1 MKTVSI
7 FDLDDTLLVTP
18 SFGDFAKKDSDGVVD
33 LNNYKELDQYDS
45 QFIEVLKKIK
55 NFFYAMYFKD
65 IYYVVVGDFIVIHE
79 TKTGKPLS
87 VDYAQKIQEL
97 TPNKLSMHGVN
108 GYSLKDLQRSVGE
121 EDNHL
126 VITNISGFHEN
137 PSTIGRDTNDPV
149 LNDYMKATNR
159 MIVTGRNEELRQ
171 SVAKRL
177 FDLKMPFPNF
187 GLFMYVNKI
196 PKKKDSKNKDTQV
209 ESITVKQFK
218 VNTIL
223 KSIEDNA
230 WEEVHF
236 YEDRKDWLQA
246 VQMAVAEKFPGV
258 KFHAHLIPQ
267 TRKLE

>member
-33 LNNYKELDQYDS
+33 LNHYKELDQYDS

-187 GLFMYVNKI
+187 GLFMFVNG
-196 PKKKDSKNKDTQV
+196 NG
-209 ESITVKQFK
+209 TVKQFK

-230 WEEVHF
+230 WEEIHF

>member
-1 MKTVSI
+1 MSKRIDI

-18 SFGDFAKKDSDGVVD
+18 SFGDFAKKDQDGVVD
-33 LNNYKELDQYDS
+33 LKHYKELDQYDS
-45 QFIEVLKKIK
+45 QFVEVLKNIK
-55 NFFYAMYFKD
+55 KFFYAMYFKD
-65 IYYVVVGDFIVIHE
+65 IYYVVVGDFIVIHDA
-79 TKTGKPLS
+79 KTSKPLS

-97 TPNKLSMHGVN
+97 TPNKLSMNGVT
-108 GYSLKDLQRSVGE
+108 GYSLKDLQRSIGE

-149 LNDYMKATNR
+149 LNYYMKATNR

-171 SVAKRL
+171 NVAKRL

-187 GLFMYVNKI
+187 GLFMFVNGKG
-196 PKKKDSKNKDTQV
+196 N
-209 ESITVKQFK
+209 VKQFK

-223 KSIEDNA
+223 KSIEDHA

-246 VQMAVAEKFPGV
+246 VQVAVSEKFPGV
-258 KFHAHLIPQ
+258 KFYAHLIPQ